1 MWPKVDWAS
10 CRETEKPLRPDEE
23 LQPWGGG
30 GGGEAAC
37 HPHHRQAV
45 GSCGQDLREPGKDG
59 PATFC
64 HRCQCGGSSEDFP
77 GKLCASSHIA
87 PMMHSKIKGNIGH
100 ARFLVYCYRVH
111 YVGLHPLCGAL
122 RGPWRCWGFHHWG
135 GSGADPQVVFEK
147 NLQTRSYQLQKYLTK
162 VWSNLSCVV
171 GLRSSWRSGS
181 QSEPRSPS
189 TPSSPTLRSKNTRS
203 ARCRR
208 FSPRWSG
215 GGSCSTGC
223 RGRCSTGSSRLDKIL
238 IAYQLLS
245 SVYMQLQFNVYM
257 ISIVYQCFILLI
269 WLWRPRKLRY
279 YSFNSS
285 ET

>member
-87 PMMHSKIKGNIGH
+87 PMMHSKIKGKHWSCKIFSH
-100 ARFLVYCYRVH
+100 L
-111 YVGLHPLCGAL
+111 LPSPLCRSPLSL
-122 RGPWRCWGFHHWG
+122 RRTQGTLKVLRVSPLRRIRSWSTGK
-135 GSGADPQVVFEK
+135 VFEK
-147 NLQTRSYQLQKYLTK
+147 I
-162 VWSNLSCVV
+162 
-171 GLRSSWRSGS
+171 
-181 QSEPRSPS
+181 
-189 TPSSPTLRSKNTRS
+189 SKPGV
-203 ARCRR
+203 A
-208 FSPRWSG
+208 
-215 GGSCSTGC
+215 
-223 RGRCSTGSSRLDKIL
+223 
-238 IAYQLLS
+238 
-245 SVYMQLQFNVYM
+245 
-257 ISIVYQCFILLI
+257 
-269 WLWRPRKLRY
+269 
-279 YSFNSS
+279 SFKNI
-285 ET
+285 